1 MYSLPGVL
9 SWWGWCNHR
18 VDIITTAVCI
28 PFQMYCLDGDGA
40 AIVWISSLQQYV
52 FPSRCTVLM
61 GMVQPSC
68 GYHHYS
74 SMYSLPGVLSWW
86 GWCSHHVDIITTAV
100 CIPFQVYCRD
110 GDGAAILWVS
120 LLHQYVFHSRCT
132 VLMGTV
138 QPSRGYHYYSSMYS
152 LPGVLS
158 WRGRCSH
165 HVDIITTSV
174 CIPFQVYC
182 LDGDG
187 AAIMWIS
194 LLEQYVFPS
203 RCTVLMGMVQPSCGY
218 HYYSSMYSLLGVL
231 SWWGRCSHHVN
242 IITTAACIP
251 FQVYCL
257 NGDGA
262 AIIWISLLQQYV
274 FPSRCTV
281 LMGTVQ
287 PSCEYHYYSSMYSLP
302 GVLS

>member
-1 MYSLPGVL
+1 M
-9 SWWGWCNHR
+9 
-18 VDIITTAVCI
+18 
-28 PFQMYCLDGDGA
+28 
-40 AIVWISSLQQYV
+40 WISLLQQHV

-68 GYHHYS
+68 GYHYYS

-86 GWCSHHVDIITTAV
+86 GWCSHHVDIITT
-100 CIPFQVYCRD
+100 
-110 GDGAAILWVS
+110 
-120 LLHQYVFHSRCT
+120 
-132 VLMGTV
+132 
-138 QPSRGYHYYSSMYS
+138 
-152 LPGVLS
+152 
-158 WRGRCSH
+158 
-165 HVDIITTSV
+165 SV

-182 LDGDG
+182 LNGDG

-194 LLEQYVFPS
+194 LLQQYVFPS

-218 HYYSSMYSLLGVL
+218 HYYSSMYSLPVVL
-231 SWWGRCSHHVN
+231 SWWRRCSHHVN

-262 AIIWISLLQQYV
+262 AIMWMSLLQQYV

-281 LMGTVQ
+281 LMGMVQ
-287 PSCEYHYYSSMYSLP
+287 PSCGYHYYISMYSIT